1 MHSYLLIDGVHGV
14 LRDTGRALP
23 RRYSL
28 GTVTGMA
35 NEAKMANKTIYTT
48 HEVARLLHVN
58 PRSVINWID
67 QNLLPCYR
75 TPGGHRRIRRE
86 DLLIFVRKHQIPT
99 PATLVQSKFTVL
111 IVDDDQNIADLIRT
125 FLLHQGS
132 YQVASASDG
141 ISALIE
147 VGRIKPD
154 LLILDLR
161 IPGVDGIDVCRRI
174 KSDSANRTAIIAVSG
189 SSEYEERSLQS
200 GADAFILKPVDL
212 ERLHAEIKR
221 LLRVF

>member
-1 MHSYLLIDGVHGV
+1 MHSYLLIDAVHGV

-125 FLLHQGS
+125 FLLRQGS
-132 YQVASASDG
+132 YEVASASDG

>member
-1 MHSYLLIDGVHGV
+1 MHSYLLTDAVHGV

-28 GTVTGMA
+28 RAVTGMA

-58 PRSVINWID
+58 PRSVINWIE

-86 DLLIFVRKHQIPT
+86 DLLVFVRRQKIPT
-99 PATLVQSKFTVL
+99 PATLVESKFTVL
-111 IVDDDQNIADLIRT
+111 IVDDDQNIVDLIRT

-154 LLILDLR
+154 LLILDLK
-161 IPGVDGIDVCRRI
+161 IPGVDGIEVCRRI

-189 SSEYEERSLQS
+189 SSEYADTSLQS
-200 GADAFILKPVDL
+200 GADAFSLKPVDL
-212 ERLHAEIKR
+212 ERLHGEIKR
-221 LLRVF
+221 LLGVF

>member
-1 MHSYLLIDGVHGV
+1 VHSYLLVDAVHGV

-28 GTVTGMA
+28 RVTGIA
-35 NEAKMANKTIYTT
+35 NEDKMANKAIYTT

-58 PRSVINWID
+58 IRSVINWID

-86 DLLIFVRKHQIPT
+86 DLLVFVRKHQIPT

-111 IVDDDQNIADLIRT
+111 IVDDDPNITDLIRA
-125 FLLHQGS
+125 FLLRQGS
-132 YQVASASDG
+132 YEVASASDG
-141 ISALIE
+141 IAALIE

-154 LLILDLR
+154 LLILDLK

-189 SSEYEERSLQS
+189 NSEYGDTSLKS

-221 LLRVF
+221 LLRVL

>member
-1 MHSYLLIDGVHGV
+1 
-14 LRDTGRALP
+14 
-23 RRYSL
+23 
-28 GTVTGMA
+28 
-35 NEAKMANKTIYTT
+35 
-48 HEVARLLHVN
+48 VN

-86 DLLIFVRKHQIPT
+86 NLLIFVRKHQIPT
-99 PATLVQSKFTVL
+99 PATLVQFTVL

-141 ISALIE
+141 ISPLIE

-161 IPGVDGIDVCRRI
+161 ISGVDGIDVCRRI

-200 GADAFILKPVDL
+200 GADGCRHYSAG
-212 ERLHAEIKR
+212 EIVPKSVQNIYHGEPASGLQSR
-221 LLRVF
+221 HEIGCSWSREKEHRS

>member
-1 MHSYLLIDGVHGV
+1 MHSYLLIDAVHGV

-28 GTVTGMA
+28 RAVTGMA

-58 PRSVINWID
+58 PRSVINWIE

-86 DLLIFVRKHQIPT
+86 DLLVFVRRHQIPT

-111 IVDDDQNIADLIRT
+111 IVDDDQNIVELIRT
-125 FLLHQGS
+125 FLLRQGS
-132 YQVASASDG
+132 YEVASASDG

-147 VGRIKPD
+147 VGRSTPD
-154 LLILDLR
+154 LLILDLK

-174 KSDSANRTAIIAVSG
+174 KFDSANRTAIIAVSG

-200 GADAFILKPVDL
+200 GADAFILKPVDR